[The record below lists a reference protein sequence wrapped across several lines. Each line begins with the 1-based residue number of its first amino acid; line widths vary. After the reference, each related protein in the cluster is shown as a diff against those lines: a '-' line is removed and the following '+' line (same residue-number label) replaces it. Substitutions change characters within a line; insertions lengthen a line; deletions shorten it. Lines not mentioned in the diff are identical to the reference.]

1 MKNIKIFLVLFFV
14 LTIQLVKGQSNDC
27 ANFDT
32 VNSDSES
39 EGNACITSN
48 VNPNIGYEVGQT
60 YTFEVVGVPS
70 DASIGWVSSGIAP
83 RPRRNVS
90 RFTAEV
96 IRRFVTI
103 GVDVSNTNGFSG
115 QGELVIDIAPDPSDP
130 VMTVPPCISNC
141 DNLGLKSGD
150 FEQSDERI
158 LWADWT
164 RKVKNADGTENI
176 YGLYNRISEYDDC
189 HDNASEVLR
198 VCLGNANGGREEEL
212 RCESDYEYDTAR
224 CGDDFLNLP
233 EISNEHAITSA
244 TTNFL
249 QSFTTGQFYPDAHNR
264 YAEGTTNTHS
274 LVLGHGN
281 GSPAEGE
288 LSDQAVEATIEQTFF
303 LGEDI
308 SPRLD
313 FWFAW
318 QTYKYESTEAEPT
331 EEELER
337 FINAPV
343 FSIKVYTIDQDGNLL
358 ETIYQKV
365 ESQENADLQSPFTGL
380 FTQGWNYE
388 PIYIDLSGYQYQTIK
403 VEITSYD
410 RFRVDADGMVTDRI
424 NSAAIV
430 DFICSQCC
438 VPAPNITASVSNSDG
453 VFTIT
458 RPTLS
463 CESTAIAES
472 ERCTPNFFYQITSPQ
487 GEPYVVEGT
496 GTTIDFIPKYAGQ
509 HTVYY
514 KHSKSCCW
522 SEEPLTF
529 NVLETELS
537 STSIPFSNE
546 IKSAGIHC
554 VPSFYMD
561 SVLAVGATTFLDRQF
576 VNTQEIAQTENKEA
590 IENYLLGTNPY
601 LSGERGVWRTEG
613 SFAYVTERRGT
624 KTMAI
629 AEREGSTSLIDEEK
643 KGTLA
648 RTGGTFDLNMF
659 NWQNRGVLPENWR
672 KVSETSRYNPYT
684 YGIESRDVLGRY
696 SAALYGYKGQL
707 STAVCANAE
716 YAEIAS
722 EGFEEPSAT
731 SNFRI
736 ENPASGTIDRSL
748 VFQVLWAK
756 GNKGVLEGYVPK
768 EGSPI
773 TLDASLI
780 AYMIGKQDIIEIK
793 SKLVN
798 EVLTEQMQVT
808 LTRRDDKTSFFTIAG
823 DNLPDALFLNQWYGT
838 MAIARELPAL
848 PVVALEIDNITEG
861 HTGKKSLPIS
871 QETTILQSDLLL
883 KSGEKYIVGAW
894 VKVKT
899 EETQLYT
906 YKDVGLSLVFY
917 KKDGSQF
924 SISSEIKPLGNI
936 IEGWQRIEG
945 TITVPDD
952 AFFVAVRFT
961 NTNPTVALYDDIRI
975 FPADGSMKTFVYD
988 PSNYLLRAVLDENNY
1003 ASLYFYD
1010 DAQRLYLLQ
1019 KETREGIYT
1028 IQETH
1033 NHVKHRS
1040 QD

>member
-1 MKNIKIFLVLFFV
+1 MKLKKIIFLGWLILFTTQSLYAQIQVISNVDTSIGYQIGQPYTFSVSGCSNNYIIWSVSGVSSVPQNQFTTTFV
-14 LTIQLVKGQSNDC
+14 T
-27 ANFDT
+27 T
-32 VNSDSES
+32 
-39 EGNACITSN
+39 ITSEN
-48 VNPNIGYEVGQT
+48 FWICADLDGPINPYEPFCSQSYGCLDGTTTGTPQT
-60 YTFEVVGVPS
+60 EP
-70 DASIGWVSSGIAP
+70 I
-83 RPRRNVS
+83 
-90 RFTAEV
+90 
-96 IRRFVTI
+96 
-103 GVDVSNTNGFSG
+103 
-115 QGELVIDIAPDPSDP
+115 
-130 VMTVPPCISNC
+130 PCTSNC

-158 LWADWT
+158 LWTDWN
-164 RKVKNADGTENI
+164 RKVKHVDGTETV
-176 YGLYNRISEYDDC
+176 YNFYDNQLDYDYCMSSAGNVLNACGAAGGTYAECEPEYL
-189 HDNASEVLR
+189 AEVD
-198 VCLGNANGGREEEL
+198 
-212 RCESDYEYDTAR
+212 RCEE
-224 CGDDFLNLP
+224 DFLNLL
-233 EISNEHAITSA
+233 EISNEHAISSA
-244 TTNFL
+244 TTNYL
-249 QSFTTGQFYPDAHNR
+249 TSVVGAQFYPDAFND
-264 YAEGTTNTHS
+264 YAEGVTNAHS

-281 GSPAEGE
+281 GSPTGGE
-288 LSDQAVEATIEQTFF
+288 PSDQAVEATIEQTFF
-303 LGEDI
+303 LGEGV

-313 FWFAW
+313 FWFVW
-318 QTYKYESTEAEPT
+318 ESTYYESVEAEPT

-337 FINAPV
+337 FINAPI
-343 FSIKVYTIDQDGNLL
+343 FSIKVFSIDQDGNRL

-365 ESQENADLQSPFTGL
+365 ESQEDYDLKSMTNNISN
-380 FTQGWNYE
+380 GWNYE
-388 PIYIDLSGYQYQTIK
+388 PFYIDLSGYEFQTIK

-410 RFRVDADGMVTDRI
+410 RFRVDGNGVVTDRI
-424 NSAAIV
+424 NSAVIV

-438 VPAPNITASVSNSDG
+438 VPAPEITAQVTNSGG
-453 VFTIT
+453 VYTIT

-463 CESTAIAES
+463 CESTSIPEE

-487 GEPYVVEGT
+487 GEPYVIEGT
-496 GTTIDFIPKYAGQ
+496 GETIEFIPKYTGQ
-509 HTVYY
+509 YTVYY

-522 SEEPLTF
+522 SEEPLIFT
-529 NVLETELS
+529 VSELS
-537 STSIPFSNE
+537 SIIIPFSNE

-590 IENYLLGTNPY
+590 IESYLLGTNPY

-624 KTMAI
+624 KTITEDPTDI
-629 AEREGSTSLIDEEK
+629 AE

-648 RTGGTFDLNMF
+648 RTGGTFELNMF

-722 EGFEEPSAT
+722 EGFEEASAT

-756 GNKGVLEGYVPK
+756 GGKGVLEGYVPK

-793 SKLVN
+793 PKLVN
-798 EVLTEQMQVT
+798 GVLAEQMQVT

-823 DNLPDALFLNQWYGT
+823 DNLPSDLFLNQWYGT
-838 MAIARELPAL
+838 MAIARQLPSL
-848 PVVALEIDNITEG
+848 PSVDLEEAINAINEG
-861 HTGKKSLPIS
+861 HTGKKSLPIA

-883 KSGEKYIVGAW
+883 KSGEKYIVSAW
-894 VKVKT
+894 VKVNT
-899 EETQLYT
+899 DETQLYT

-917 KKDGSQF
+917 DKNRSYLST
-924 SISSEIKPLGNI
+924 SIEIEPSGNI

-945 TITVPDD
+945 TITVPDY
-952 AFFVAVRFT
+952 AFFVAVRFK
-961 NTNPTVALYDDIRI
+961 NMNSPVALYDDIRI